1 MYTITLL
8 DEKSRFG
15 YGVFPCNLAK
25 NLVWQPAIE
34 GNYAG
39 RITAEYLIGES
50 IDLI

>member
-1 MYTITLL
+1 MITLL

-25 NLVWQPAIE
+25 NLVGEPDIE
-34 GNYAG
+34 GNDAD

-50 IDLI
+50 IDS